1 MPIVMQDLEA
11 RAFKLEGEGRYAKQQ
26 LAEATSAF
34 RRLTAEVASVRDEK
48 ATSDARLRA
57 AEDKLRSI

>member
-1 MPIVMQDLEA
+1 MQDLEA
-11 RAFKLEGEGRYAKQQ
+11 RAFKFEEEGRYAKQL
-26 LAEATSAF
+26 LAEATSAS
-34 RRLTAEVASVRDEK
+34 RRLTAEVASVLDEK